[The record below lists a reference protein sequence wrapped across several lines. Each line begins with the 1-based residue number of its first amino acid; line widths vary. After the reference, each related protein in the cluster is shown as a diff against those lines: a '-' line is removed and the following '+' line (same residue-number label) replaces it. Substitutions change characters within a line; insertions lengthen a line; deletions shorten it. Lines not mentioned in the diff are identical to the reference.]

1 MAKNG
6 LPFANG
12 RSQTMFS
19 GLMKFWIGNFAA
31 LGVLVTIVNAI
42 GAEDPSIDR
51 LLHKLPPPEKIVQ
64 PGAQSDPA
72 GADPMAKEMFAAA
85 KARKMERAL
94 ILSRRLSQR
103 YPTSSG
109 ASFIHGLFA
118 LSQERFQEAEAAYR
132 NAIANE
138 PKSAIAY
145 VGLGASEAGQQH
157 YAEALSTFKKVTRME
172 PKAEVGWIAASGCAS
187 KLGRRQESV
196 AYAKSATEIAPNSFA
211 AWSQLAT
218 AQRELGDNRAAA
230 KSQAKANQLRK
241 SAGKRSR

>member
-1 MAKNG
+1 
-6 LPFANG
+6 
-12 RSQTMFS
+12 
-19 GLMKFWIGNFAA
+19 MKFWIRNFTA
-31 LGVLVTIVNAI
+31 LSALVTMVSAI

-51 LLHKLPPPEKIVQ
+51 LLRKLPPPEKVVR
-64 PGAQSDPA
+64 PGEPSDPA
-72 GADPMAKEMFAAA
+72 AADPIAKEMFAAA
-85 KARKMERAL
+85 KARNFDRAL

-103 YPTSSG
+103 YPKSSG

-118 LSQERFQEAEAAYR
+118 LSQERFPEAEAAYR
-132 NAIANE
+132 NAIADE

-145 VGLGASEAGQQH
+145 VGLGASQAGQHH
-157 YAEALSTFKKVTRME
+157 YSEALSTFQKVTRLE

-196 AYAKSATEIAPNSFA
+196 AYAKSATEVAPNSSA

-218 AQRELGDNRAAA
+218 AQHELGDNRAAA